1 MGKVYSTKYIV
12 QFVGFKTVLSAGDFI
27 RRWTPI
33 ASNFKDQGI
42 ISIDLYEVSGNS
54 DIAYISRNVWAEET
68 YFRNFPTGV
77 AGSGSGGGVSVIQ
90 FGGYRLPSDSV
101 DSLREMQL
109 VFSHDIIQIESGNF
123 LACLSA
129 SDKVPFRQVLLFND
143 AHSLKLPPNSIDIK
157 CKHIKRL

>member
-1 MGKVYSTKYIV
+1 MYSTNYIV
-12 QFVGFKTVLSAGDFI
+12 QFVGFDTALSAGDFI
-27 RRWTPI
+27 SRWTPI

-54 DIAYISRNVWAEET
+54 DLAYISRNVWAEET

-90 FGGYRLPSDSV
+90 FGGYCLPSDSL
-101 DSLREMQL
+101 DNQKEMQL
-109 VFSHDIIQIESGNF
+109 VFSNDVSHIESGKI
-123 LACLSA
+123 LSYLSA
-129 SDKVPFRQVLLFND
+129 SDKVPFKQVLLLDD
-143 AHSLKLPPNSIDIK
+143 AHKLQLPPNSIHIK